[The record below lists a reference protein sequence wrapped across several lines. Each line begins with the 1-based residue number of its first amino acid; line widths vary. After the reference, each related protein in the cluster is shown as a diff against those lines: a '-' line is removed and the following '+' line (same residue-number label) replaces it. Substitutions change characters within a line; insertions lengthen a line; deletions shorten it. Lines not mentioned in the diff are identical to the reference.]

1 MVFIPFIN
9 TMLQKTLQFL
19 QDNKIFYLATSE
31 NGKPRV
37 RPFGLVVE
45 HGGKLWFS
53 TANIKPVYRQLQV
66 NPLVE
71 ISATAP
77 SMDWIRLSGKAVFEN
92 NKEVKRKAFEVMP
105 MLAQIYQGPDDP
117 AFEVFYLA
125 DAEVV
130 FQGLGRYDEKPETH
144 RL

>member
-1 MVFIPFIN
+1 MSSN
-9 TMLQKTLQFL
+9 TLLQKTLQFL
-19 QDNKIFYLATSE
+19 QDNKVFYLATSE
-31 NGKPRV
+31 NGRPRV

-45 HGGKLWFS
+45 HEGKLWFS
-53 TANIKPVYRQLQV
+53 TANIKPVYRQLQA

-92 NKEVKRKAFEVMP
+92 NRKVNQKAFEVLP
-105 MLAQIYQGPDDP
+105 MLAKIYQGPDDP

-130 FQGLGRYDEKPETH
+130 FQGLDSYGQKPEID

>member
-1 MVFIPFIN
+1 
-9 TMLQKTLQFL
+9 MLQKTLQFL
-19 QDNKIFYLATSE
+19 QENKIFYLATSE
-31 NGKPRV
+31 NGRPRV

-45 HGGKLWFS
+45 HDGKLWFS
-53 TANIKPVYRQLQV
+53 TANIKPVYRQLQA

-71 ISATAP
+71 ISATSP

-92 NKEVKRKAFEVMP
+92 NSEAKQKAFEVMP
-105 MLAQIYQGPDDP
+105 MLAKIYQGPTDP
-117 AFEVFYLA
+117 AFEMFYLT

-130 FQGLGRYDEKPETH
+130 FRSMGNYGQAPEIH